1 MAVVVFV
8 VVIAI
13 FLAICFFVL
22 APLYRWSQKRQ
33 RAAGVR
39 TTDQIRMADAM
50 SDALR
55 ANQPRPQPRPQPQP
69 QPQPQAA
76 APLSLS
82 QRLSYLDA
90 ARQAGQ
96 ITQDEYNKQRAA
108 IIQSA

>member
-1 MAVVVFV
+1 MAVVAFL
-8 VVIAI
+8 VIIGI
-13 FLAICFFVL
+13 FLAFCFFVA
-22 APLYRWSQKRQ
+22 APFYRWSQKRQ

-39 TTDQIRMADAM
+39 TTEQIRMADAM

-55 ANQPRPQPRPQPQP
+55 ANQPPPRPQ
-69 QPQPQAA
+69 A

-96 ITQDEYNKQRAA
+96 ISQDEYDRQRAA
-108 IIQSA
+108 IIQSS

>member
-55 ANQPRPQPRPQPQP
+55 ANQPRPQP
-69 QPQPQAA
+69 QPQAA

>member
-55 ANQPRPQPRPQPQP
+55 ANQPRPQPQP